1 MKTLLRNAI
10 VAGLLAAAWF
20 LKPNADVPA
29 PSPAPLVDPP
39 AAEMRERV
47 AGVVAA
53 LRPATA
59 SDRRIW
65 SELWSKAALVAASDS
80 LAEKPLFTTTNTLRQ
95 FNVISLNIAWR
106 RLNGN
111 QPGKYDGLGKAT
123 ESAFED
129 TLGLESRPVTED
141 VRASYV
147 ELCNAL
153 AWAGSPKE

>member
-1 MKTLLRNAI
+1 MKTMIRNAI

-20 LKPNADVPA
+20 MQPRGDAPL
-29 PSPAPLVDPP
+29 PSPAPPGDDP
-39 AAEMRERV
+39 AVEMQERV
-47 AGVVAA
+47 AGVRAA

-59 SDRRIW
+59 TDRLIW
-65 SELWSKAALVAASDS
+65 SELWSKAALVAASDA
-80 LAEKPLFTTTNTLRQ
+80 LAEKPLFVTTDALRQ

-111 QPGKYDGLGKAT
+111 QPGKYAGLGEAT
-123 ESAFED
+123 ESAFAN

-141 VRASYV
+141 VRAAYV

-153 AWAGSPKE
+153 AWAGSAKE